1 MSRVIDAIIT
11 LTDKFTSPMSKT
23 IKAMTEASSQG
34 KRMRRE
40 IDAAGKSISAVG
52 ASLTK
57 AVTMPVIGVGVACG
71 KMAMDF
77 EDGIAKVSTIADT
90 SVMSLDKIKS
100 ATIDLSNQLG
110 VSVTE
115 ISEAQYNAISAGA
128 ATEASLG
135 LVATAVKAAKA
146 GFTDTA
152 TAVDGLTTVYNS
164 FMGAVDYQTIADQM
178 LVTQNYGKTTFG
190 EMASSIGMV
199 TPVANSLN
207 VSTEELFSSI
217 AILTKNG
224 INTSSAI
231 TGLKAAYSN
240 ILKPTTDAS
249 KTAKQLG
256 IDFSAAHLQSVGWAQ
271 FLAEIKEKTGGSS
284 DAMAKLFGSVEA
296 LNSMTVLA
304 GAGMDDF
311 NTCLEQMS
319 ASAGTTQA
327 AYEKMITP
335 SERWS
340 MALNKI
346 KNAGITMGEKLL
358 PVFEKVTD
366 VVTRAADRFNGLSD
380 SQIETVMKIA
390 GVAAAVGP
398 LVNMFGK
405 LVSGSAGVL
414 GAFAKVSKAGGIV
427 KFALAA
433 LASPA
438 GIVVGVLGALIAV
451 IAVVAMNFDRFKSSL
466 GQYAPL
472 FSEVR
477 DGFSQI
483 RERMGPLVDG
493 ARRAGAAFKTAFQD
507 TAIKAVSGAVGAV
520 GKIAKAAIPVVNGII
535 SVVEKI
541 DFSGITQGLGQVG
554 DHFQQLMQR
563 VAPIAEKI
571 GQVLTMVFQVK
582 LAATFG
588 AAIGLISG
596 FATRIGTVI
605 DGILTVFDGL
615 ITFITGV
622 FSGNWQMAW
631 DGVKEIFS
639 GAFQAIVGIAKGAI
653 NGVSGAINGVISAIN
668 GMGIT
673 FPDWIPGLGGKTLSI
688 NIPTIPMLARGTD
701 NWKGGIAQVNEKG
714 GEIIDLPRGSRV
726 YPHDE
731 SIRRAKEEGSRSF
744 VLEKLADQII
754 VREDADIDRIAQ
766 ALFRRLSRAGMNMGG
781 AY

>member
-1 MSRVIDAIIT
+1 MSRVIDAVIR

-34 KRMRRE
+34 KRMRKE

-90 SVMSLDKIKS
+90 SVMSLDSIKS

-110 VSVTE
+110 VSVAE

-207 VSTEELFSSI
+207 VSTQELFSSI

-240 ILKPTTDAS
+240 ILKPTADAS

-311 NTCLEQMS
+311 NACLEQMS
-319 ASAGTTQA
+319 ASAGTAQA

-346 KNAGITMGEKLL
+346 KNAGITVGEKLL
-358 PVFEKVTD
+358 PVFERVTD
-366 VVTRAADRFNGLSD
+366 VATRAADRFNGLSD
-380 SQIETVMKIA
+380 SQIEMAMKIA
-390 GVAAAVGP
+390 GAAAAVGP
-398 LVNMFGK
+398 LVSVFGK

-414 GAFAKVSKAGGIV
+414 GAFAKVSKAGGII

-433 LASPA
+433 LTSPA
-438 GIVVGVLGALIAV
+438 GIVIGVFAAI
-451 IAVVAMNFDRFKSSL
+451 VAAAILVYKNFDKIKASVQGFAQKCQPQIELLKGAFENVKGAVASVAPRFGELAQKASVMAQTVWTAIS
-466 GQYAPL
+466 
-472 FSEVR
+472 
-477 DGFSQI
+477 
-483 RERMGPLVDG
+483 PLVDLVKSVFV
-493 ARRAGAAFKTAFQD
+493 AEIRVAFAAAAGYIRGFSTQ
-507 TAIKAVSGAVGAV
+507 IKPILNGVMS
-520 GKIAKAAIPVVNGII
+520 ILDGII
-535 SVVEKI
+535 
-541 DFSGITQGLGQVG
+541 
-554 DHFQQLMQR
+554 
-563 VAPIAEKI
+563 
-571 GQVLTMVFQVK
+571 
-582 LAATFG
+582 TF
-588 AAIGLISG
+588 
-596 FATRIGTVI
+596 V
-605 DGILTVFDGL
+605 
-615 ITFITGV
+615 TGV
-622 FSGNWQMAW
+622 FSANWQMAW
-631 DGVKEIFS
+631 EGVRDIFS
-639 GAFQAIVGIAKGAI
+639 GSFQAIVGIAKGAV
-653 NGVSGAINGVISAIN
+653 NGVAGAINSVIGAIN
-668 GMGIT
+668 GMGFTI
-673 FPDWIPGLGGKTLSI
+673 PDWVPGVGGKAFSI

-701 NWKGGIAQVNEKG
+701 NWKGGIAQVSEKG